1 MSRWGGLPA
10 KLLRKVTLV
19 EGVVGSR
26 LPVHTLT
33 FANPLGEPSLGVRID
48 HGDTVK
54 VCVPNYKPKSY
65 SMSAERVG
73 EFDITVKIYPN
84 GRASGYLNQVHI
96 GETIDVFRKGSKVR
110 HPGNKVGLVAYGVG
124 ITEILPM
131 AVAELRKKDAQSV
144 VLLWASRTYG
154 DTFWHEQ
161 LRSLKEEHG
170 ERFEYVLILSREE
183 KEGVLHGRITPDV
196 LQKVFVEKWQG
207 GEEEGEEEG
216 GKTTERKVE
225 QDGSEEEMREHSVR
239 FLAIGTKEMMRSTDA
254 MLESIGFPMGKHALL
269 RYP

>member
-1 MSRWGGLPA
+1 MALHPEDA
-10 KLLRKVTLV
+10 LREHSASKAS
-19 EGVVGSR
+19 E
-26 LPVHTLT
+26 
-33 FANPLGEPSLGVRID
+33 AGEPSLGVRID
-48 HGDTVK
+48 HGDIVK

-84 GRASGYLNQVHI
+84 GRASGYLNNVHV

-131 AVAELRKKDAQSV
+131 AMAELRKMDAQSV

-161 LRSLKEEHG
+161 LRMLKEEHG

-183 KEGVLHGRITPDV
+183 REGVLRGRITQDV
-196 LQKVFVEKWQG
+196 LRKVFVEKWQ

-216 GKTTERKVE
+216 GKTMEKKE
-225 QDGSEEEMREHSVR
+225 EKDGSEKEMWEHSVR

-254 MLESIGFPMGKHALL
+254 MLESIGFPMRKHALL